1 MKSSAKILS
10 LVLTLALALA
20 VFAPAAMAKT
30 YVTEKSNNFHF
41 TGVKRREAAPAEEAT
56 AGEVVVEEAAAEEPA
71 QPETD
76 ELPANARLMA
86 IIEDELSA
94 ERSISTYAVYDGD
107 TLTFGD
113 TVTLIA
119 VLNGYDSLAYDLK
132 WQSSPDNKA
141 WTDVAGETAASYTFT
156 ITEERKKSWDFT
168 TPYYTDY
175 VTVLVEDASGI
186 KTLADLADKK
196 VGVSSGS
203 TSAKALVKAMI
214 EAGVL
219 SGDGFDADSF
229 DPATWTD
236 GVSFAQYDDYPTI
249 STALSAGEVDAFCV
263 DKSILAVY
271 HTDGRS
277 YIDDKF
283 SPQEYGIATV
293 KGSGMSEL
301 CEKLVTGWL
310 SDGTI
315 DSLIAENGIA

>member
-30 YVTEKSNNFHF
+30 YVTGKSNNFHF

-56 AGEVVVEEAAAEEPA
+56 AGEIVVEEAAAEEPA

-156 ITEERKKSWDFT
+156 ITEEN
-168 TPYYTDY
+168 YTNY
-175 VTVLVEDASGI
+175 WRVAVTI
-186 KTLADLADKK
+186 T
-196 VGVSSGS
+196 GVVVPDDVV
-203 TSAKALVKAMI
+203 AAAN
-214 EAGVL
+214 
-219 SGDGFDADSF
+219 
-229 DPATWTD
+229 
-236 GVSFAQYDDYPTI
+236 AQ
-249 STALSAGEVDAFCV
+249 
-263 DKSILAVY
+263 
-271 HTDGRS
+271 
-277 YIDDKF
+277 
-283 SPQEYGIATV
+283 
-293 KGSGMSEL
+293 
-301 CEKLVTGWL
+301 
-310 SDGTI
+310 
-315 DSLIAENGIA
+315 

>member
-30 YVTEKSNNFHF
+30 YVTEKSNNFQF

-156 ITEERKKSWDFT
+156 ITEEN
-168 TPYYTDY
+168 YTNY
-175 VTVLVEDASGI
+175 WRVAVTI
-186 KTLADLADKK
+186 T
-196 VGVSSGS
+196 GVVVPDDVV
-203 TSAKALVKAMI
+203 AAAN
-214 EAGVL
+214 
-219 SGDGFDADSF
+219 
-229 DPATWTD
+229 
-236 GVSFAQYDDYPTI
+236 AQ
-249 STALSAGEVDAFCV
+249 
-263 DKSILAVY
+263 
-271 HTDGRS
+271 
-277 YIDDKF
+277 
-283 SPQEYGIATV
+283 
-293 KGSGMSEL
+293 
-301 CEKLVTGWL
+301 
-310 SDGTI
+310 
-315 DSLIAENGIA
+315 

>member
-41 TGVKRREAAPAEEAT
+41 TGVKRREAAPAEE
-56 AGEVVVEEAAAEEPA
+56 PA
-71 QPETD
+71 QPETN

-156 ITEERKKSWDFT
+156 ITEEN
-168 TPYYTDY
+168 YTNY
-175 VTVLVEDASGI
+175 WRVAVTI
-186 KTLADLADKK
+186 T
-196 VGVSSGS
+196 GVVVPDDVV
-203 TSAKALVKAMI
+203 AAAN
-214 EAGVL
+214 
-219 SGDGFDADSF
+219 
-229 DPATWTD
+229 
-236 GVSFAQYDDYPTI
+236 AQ
-249 STALSAGEVDAFCV
+249 
-263 DKSILAVY
+263 
-271 HTDGRS
+271 
-277 YIDDKF
+277 
-283 SPQEYGIATV
+283 
-293 KGSGMSEL
+293 
-301 CEKLVTGWL
+301 
-310 SDGTI
+310 
-315 DSLIAENGIA
+315 